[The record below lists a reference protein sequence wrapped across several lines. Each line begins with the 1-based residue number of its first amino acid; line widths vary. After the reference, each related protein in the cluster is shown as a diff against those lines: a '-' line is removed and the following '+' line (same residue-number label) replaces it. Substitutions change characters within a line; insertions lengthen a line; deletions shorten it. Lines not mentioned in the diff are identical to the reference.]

1 MIKRTAAL
9 LLGAG
14 LLICGFCDEDNDDD
28 EQLKIDTAIQVP
40 YDQKIG
46 GSGVLEIGLTNLD
59 LDPIKKI
66 VKEDLDKGGFDF
78 NKNTFSTVGIIG
90 YAGQR
95 RNGMRVGAGFWAGY
109 NSVYSDEW
117 STQASDSAIRR
128 GSTALIDSIIQ
139 LHIIFT
145 HVGLVVERS
154 FKVGNNLNLYA
165 GGMLGGGALIAIEDR
180 KLADGAFYTA
190 DTSTNWESD
199 TLHIKNRVAFAPLW
213 AFDLHGGF
221 TYSVTKWM
229 HLGIDGSS
237 LFYYSSSGFQSKY
250 GSFWTVN
257 PGIKLRLV
265 FGTSA

>member
-14 LLICGFCDEDNDDD
+14 LIIGGFCEEDK
-28 EQLKIDTAIQVP
+28 EPLKIEEEVEVP
-40 YDQKIG
+40 YDQRIG
-46 GSGVLEIGLTNLD
+46 GSGVIEIGLTNLD
-59 LDPIKKI
+59 LDPIRKI

-78 NKNTFSTVGIIG
+78 SENTFSTVGLIG

-95 RNGMRVGAGFWAGY
+95 RNGMRVGAGVWAGY
-109 NSVYSDEW
+109 NSIYSDKW
-117 STQASDSAIRR
+117 TTQASDSAISR
-128 GSTALIDSIIQ
+128 GSAALIDSIIQ
-139 LHIIFT
+139 LHIIFA
-145 HVGLVVERS
+145 HVGLVIERS
-154 FKVGNNLNLYA
+154 FKVGNSLNLYA

-180 KLADGAFYTA
+180 KLESGAFNRV
-190 DTSTNWESD
+190 DTNTDWESD
-199 TLHIKNRVAFAPLW
+199 TLHIENRFAFAPLW
-213 AFDLHGGF
+213 AFDFHGGF

-237 LFYYSSSGFQSKY
+237 LFYYSSGGFQSKY